1 MSSIVYQID
10 KKTGAKYAFE
20 SISYWDKDKKQPR
33 SKRKYLGKV
42 DPETGVIIPS
52 RGRSVH
58 REESTAHEKDTLP
71 ALHKEIEIRDDRI
84 KMLSRNLDE
93 FLNFAMFL
101 LKIKTL
107 VLKGIFQAIYL
118 FALAYLLFNWYN
130 LLINIKGDYAI

>member
-42 DPETGVIIPS
+42 DPETGDIIPS

-58 REESTAHEKDTLP
+58 SEEKSPLEKDDLV
-71 ALHKEIEIRDDRI
+71 ALHKEIAERDRTINELRQKVDEITAKYEKLLETVQKVR
-84 KMLSRNLDE
+84 
-93 FLNFAMFL
+93 AM
-101 LKIKTL
+101 
-107 VLKGIFQAIYL
+107 VEPY
-118 FALAYLLFNWYN
+118 
-130 LLINIKGDYAI
+130 